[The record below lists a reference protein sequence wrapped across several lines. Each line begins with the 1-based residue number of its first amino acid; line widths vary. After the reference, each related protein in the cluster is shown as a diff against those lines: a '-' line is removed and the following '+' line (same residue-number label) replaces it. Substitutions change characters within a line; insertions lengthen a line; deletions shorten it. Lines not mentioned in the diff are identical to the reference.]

1 MHQLRIFTK
10 RVRTILAIMEIGSQ
24 GEFRKKE
31 HFHLFLEP
39 FRLAGE
45 LREIQLHLHLISAY
59 ESKYL
64 APYKEYLI
72 ESQKQANNYLKN
84 GLDRI
89 AATITI
95 KLV

>member
-31 HFHLFLEP
+31 HFHLFLES

-59 ESKYL
+59 KSEYL
-64 APYKEYLI
+64 SPYKEYLV
-72 ESQKQANNYLKN
+72 ESQDHANDYL
-84 GLDRI
+84 
-89 AATITI
+89 
-95 KLV
+95 